1 MLTGSQSGASLPKGC
16 VHNLHIGPAS
26 AYRVKGGKYR
36 KMEARIVD
44 METSEKELPKCLIGK
59 ALRRV
64 LVEEEEA
71 KREKAR

>member
-1 MLTGSQSGASLPKGC
+1 MLTGRRFWASLPKEC
-16 VHNLHIGPAS
+16 VHKLHIGPAP
-26 AYRVKGGKYR
+26 ADWVKGGKYR
-36 KMEARIVD
+36 KVEARIAD

-71 KREKAR
+71 KREKA